1 MLRKKIDDIIETV
14 DGDIGIIV
22 RNLETNENIM
32 INQDTVF
39 PAASVIKIYILWEL
53 FERIEKGEF
62 TLEQEILLKESHK
75 AGGFGI
81 LKELHEG
88 INLSLKDIATLM
100 IILSD
105 NTATNILIDLL
116 GMDNINQTIKRNKMI
131 DTILQRKM
139 MDGEAK
145 AKGFDNYTSPM
156 DVLNI
161 LEKSLQKKEIIDI
174 MKKQQCNNKL
184 PVLIDDS
191 IVIAHKT
198 GDLPSVEH
206 DVGIMFMENSPIII
220 VVLTKNLKDNMDG
233 IKLNNN
239 IGKAV
244 YDYYR

>member
-1 MLRKKIDDIIETV
+1 MLRKKIDDIIEGV
-14 DGDIGIIV
+14 DGDVGVIV
-22 RNLETNENIM
+22 KNLETNESIM
-32 INQDTVF
+32 INEDTVF
-39 PAASVIKIYILWEL
+39 PAASVIKLYILWEL
-53 FERIEKGEF
+53 FERIKKGEF

-75 AGGFGI
+75 VGGFGV

-116 GMDNINQTIKRNKMI
+116 GMDNINQTIKNNKMK
-131 DTILQRKM
+131 DTVLQRKM

-156 DVLNI
+156 DVLSI
-161 LEKSLQKKEIIDI
+161 LEKSLQREEIIDI
-174 MKKQQCNNKL
+174 MKRQQCNNKL
-184 PVLIDDS
+184 PALIDDS

-198 GDLPSVEH
+198 GDLPAVEH
-206 DVGIMFMENSPIII
+206 DVGIMFMENSSIII
-220 VVLTKNLKDNMDG
+220 IVLTKNLKENIEG

-244 YDYYR
+244 YDYYK